1 MPEPRRFISLAEAK
15 RPLFVGIDLGGTSV
29 KLGILDDLGRP
40 LSRRRF
46 PTQVDCGPE
55 DGAVRMAAAVR
66 AAIEELGIE
75 PAAIARV
82 GLGSPGI
89 LDVYSGVMVNPT
101 NFPGWGGFPLR
112 DRVSHHCGLPVALV
126 NDANAAAYGEFWVGS
141 GRTYQSLILLTL
153 GTGVGCGIIIGDM
166 IIEGENGHGAECGHV
181 LIDLSPTARVCSC
194 GMTGHLEAYASA
206 TAVIKR
212 TAEAIESGRPTS
224 LFRRIAAGAE
234 LTPRLVAEEAE
245 AGDAVALEIVLE
257 TARYLGLGIVSLV
270 HTIDPTG
277 VLLGGAMTFG
287 GHESPLGQRF
297 LAAVFEE
304 VKCRTFPTLAA
315 RLQVDFATLGTD
327 AGYIGAAG
335 IARLSHLKSIRQPG
349 VRL

>member
-1 MPEPRRFISLAEAK
+1 MPKPRRFISLAEAK
-15 RPLFVGIDLGGTSV
+15 APLFAGIDLGGTAV
-29 KLGILDDLGRP
+29 KLGIVDDLGRP
-40 LSRRRF
+40 LSWHSF
-46 PTQVDCGPE
+46 PTQVRCGPE

-66 AAIEELGIE
+66 SAIDELGLD
-75 PAAIARV
+75 PAAVARV

-89 LDVYSGVMVNPT
+89 LDVQSGVMVNPT

-112 DRVSHHCGLPVALV
+112 DRVAHHCGLPVAFV

-141 GRTYQSLILLTL
+141 GRAFQSLILLTL
-153 GTGVGCGIIIGDM
+153 GTGVGCGIIIGDV

-181 LIDLSPTARVCSC
+181 LVDPSPNARQCSC

-206 TAVIKR
+206 TAVTKR
-212 TAEAIESGRPTS
+212 TGEAIESGRPTS
-224 LFRRIAAGAE
+224 LADRLAAGAE

-245 AGDAVALEIVLE
+245 AGDALALEIVLE
-257 TARYLGLGIVSLV
+257 TARYLGLGIASLL

-287 GHESPLGQRF
+287 GRERELGRRF
-297 LAAVFEE
+297 LGAIFEE
-304 VKCRTFPTLAA
+304 VKRRTFPTLAA
-315 RLQVDFATLGTD
+315 RLQIDFATLGTN

-335 IARLSHLKSIRQPG
+335 IARLAHLKSLRKPA
-349 VRL
+349 VRP